1 MVSDMG
7 EANRRGNFEER
18 MIEGKQRRDREKEER
33 RKQTQALIAKQADEK
48 QREAAYKKMV
58 KETVDQVF
66 IETAVMDAFKA
77 PSTDGKKDSKI
88 ILPR

>member
-1 MVSDMG
+1 MG

-18 MIEGKQRRDREKEER
+18 LIEGKQRREKEKELR
-33 RKQTQALIAKQADEK
+33 RKQTQGLIAKQHEDK
-48 QREAAYKKMV
+48 QKEIAYKKMV

-66 IETAVMDAFKA
+66 IDTAVMDAFNKPTA
-77 PSTDGKKDSKI
+77 DGKKDSKI